1 MIAPSHVV
9 KPLATHPAS
18 NSEMKMR
25 LRTGMILIY
34 LLLSGIAG
42 AQSNIAPS
50 IPATPAV
57 TDPQEIIRRTAEND
71 IANNQKERDYT
82 YIQRGVQK
90 KLNGKGEIDHTET
103 RTSEVMV
110 LFGEHVERL
119 IEKDDKPLSPK
130 DAAKE
135 EEKINKLIE
144 ERKNE
149 DENHRRKRLEKYEKE
164 KDEQRAFVKEI
175 PQAYNLT
182 LLPDEAIDGRDVYV
196 ITAEPRPGY
205 EPQTKDSKFL
215 TKFRFHVWID
225 KAEFQWSRLDAEA
238 VDTISFGLFL
248 ARLHKGSRLH
258 LEQTRI
264 NDEIWLPKFLNIKLD
279 AKLLLLK
286 SLNYDIDVA
295 FRDYKKFRTETK
307 ITPAETAPSN
317 P

>member
-1 MIAPSHVV
+1 MTVNLHRTLVLAAFLSFTLQSAPAQD
-9 KPLATHPAS
+9 LAPNPA
-18 NSEMKMR
+18 K
-25 LRTGMILIY
+25 
-34 LLLSGIAG
+34 
-42 AQSNIAPS
+42 AQSDAPAGIS
-50 IPATPAV
+50 AAPAL

-90 KLNGKGEIDHTET
+90 KLNGKGEVASTET

-119 IEKDDKPLSPK
+119 IEKDDKPLSLK

-149 DENHRRKRLEKYEKE
+149 DESHRRKRLEKYEKE
-164 KDEQRAFVKEI
+164 RDEQRAFVKEI
-175 PQAYNLT
+175 PEAYNLT
-182 LLPDEAIDGRDVYV
+182 LLPDEIIDGREVYV
-196 ITAEPRPGY
+196 ITANPKPSY
-205 EPQTKDSKFL
+205 EPHTRDTKFL

-238 VDTISFGLFL
+238 VDTISLGLFL

-258 LEQTRI
+258 LEQARI
-264 NDEIWLPKFLNIKLD
+264 NDEVWLPKFLNIKLD
-279 AKLLLLK
+279 AKLLLMK

-295 FRDYKKFRTETK
+295 FRNYKKFRTETK